1 MRAEIICVG
10 TELLLGDIVNTNASF
25 IAGKLAGIGIDHYFQ
40 TTVGDNP
47 ARLTDTITNG
57 LNRSDIVITTG
68 GLGPTVDDITT
79 GIIARVVSRKLV
91 LEKAVLRDISDFFRK
106 MNKKI
111 PKDTLRQ
118 ALMPEGAKWLKNPYG
133 TAPGLIVEIPPHP
146 TLSPKRRGIKGDG
159 KVVIA
164 LPGPPRE
171 MQPMMEN
178 YVIPYLR
185 KKVKGKRLKGK
196 KTPIIKSRSIKLI
209 GLAEASVNG
218 RVKDLLKLGGAVT
231 VGIYAKQGEVE
242 LKIMAKA
249 RNEITADAGIKK
261 VEKIIRRRLKPYI
274 YGVDKETM
282 ADNVVAALIKR
293 KKTVAAAES
302 CTGGLISSFITN
314 VPGSSMVFMGGI
326 ISYSNESKVKD
337 LGVKSETL
345 KKYGA
350 VSAQVTMEMAAGIR
364 KKADVDIGIGVTG
377 IAGPAGATKTKPIG
391 LVYIALVRRVQGT
404 RPTSAVGALPLPAG
418 RARRTARLRS
428 ICKQFNFLGM
438 RTEIKHQAA
447 QATLDMVRKEVF

>member
-1 MRAEIICVG
+1 MRAEIICIG

-25 IAGKLAGIGIDHYFQ
+25 IAKSLAGIGIDHYFQ

-79 GIIARVVSRKLV
+79 EIIAKVVSKKLV
-91 LEKAVLRDISDFFRK
+91 LEKDVLKDISDLFRK

-118 ALMPEGAKWLKNPYG
+118 ALIPEGAKWLKNPYG
-133 TAPGLIVEIPPHP
+133 TAPGLIVEYNSKI
-146 TLSPKRRGIKGDG
+146 I
-159 KVVIA
+159 IA

-171 MQPMMEN
+171 MQPMMEK
-178 YVIPYLR
+178 YVIPYLKYR
-185 KKVKGKRLKGK
+185 GQITEDRGQ
-196 KTPIIKSRSIKLI
+196 IIKTRSIKLV
-209 GLAEASVNG
+209 GLAEASVNAK
-218 RVKDLLKLGGAVT
+218 VKDLLNLSGAVT

-249 RNEITADAGIKK
+249 QDEIIAVAGIKK
-261 VEKIIRRRLKPYI
+261 VEKIIRKKLKPYI
-274 YGVDKETM
+274 YGVDKETL

-293 KKTVAAAES
+293 KKTIAVAES

-314 VPGSSMVFMGGI
+314 VPGSSKVFMEGI

-337 LGVKSETL
+337 LGVKAESL

-350 VSAQVTMEMAAGIR
+350 VSSRAAREMASGIR

-377 IAGPAGATKTKPIG
+377 IAGPTGATKEKQIG
-391 LVYIALVRRVQGT
+391 LVFIAL
-404 RPTSAVGALPLPAG
+404 
-418 RARRTARLRS
+418 S
-428 ICKQFNFLGM
+428 IGKKIICRQFNFLGSRM
-438 RTEIKHQAA
+438 EIKHQTA
-447 QATLDMVRKEVF
+447 QAALDMVRCELS